1 MPGHRGSQQSPTV
14 RSPSGILTNAATTGP
29 RSGRGAVS
37 TGGFGQGVGQTQ
49 HLSVPASTG
58 PLSGRDA
65 VSTGGFGQG
74 YGASDPY
81 AGIDL
86 DALNYRANTNARMVL
101 PSADEQRTA
110 IAAGGTAYSP
120 DVTARIEQIRKNEA
134 MVPTGTTDLHD
145 RGYEEYF
152 APGGLYDQG
161 VPSADPAAPAATA
174 PAATAPAVAAPIT
187 TLETS
192 YADMYGDMRDD
203 AGTAFDTSETY
214 FTNEGTLAGDYWSG
228 VGDRAG
234 GYWDDRGTAAEDY
247 YGGARDDTLE
257 YLTGRQGREQ
267 EQILAM
273 ANMRRGNIGD
283 EYQWMTDALNTEEGR
298 RGGVYDEL
306 ETTRGARLDT
316 NEAALLEQMGTLE
329 GQRLTEQQAMS
340 EALGG
345 RYTTAQGGLDQRRLD
360 AEAALREQGV
370 GPEAYTTA
378 VGAETAALLGSQGL
392 SSQDL
397 QGRLASI
404 AASEATD
411 RSLGA
416 TGMFQ
421 DARTALADQLFG
433 GRADLAENIAGRR
446 TSFGQQNLQALAGI
460 GTGELGSQQSLLN
473 EIAQGQFGAGQTYGA
488 GMYGVGE
495 QVAAGRFNADEAAR
509 SGAFG
514 AGQTQRAGMYG
525 AQQSYQSEV
534 SRIDQMEASGQIS
547 RAEAAQAKSEAAAK
561 ASQAQATEAAQFAQI
576 DTQMGLKP
584 GTAQA
589 MSTGG
594 LLGDLYGDM
603 MGSTAGQYENMMP
616 WTSASGESYFVDPE
630 IAMREEIRQGQG
642 VTTVPQATYPVQ
654 IPGPDGQMITVQMPI
669 NNWSD
674 ITSMQEYEALRPR

>member
-49 HLSVPASTG
+49 RPSVPAG
-58 PLSGRDA
+58 PPSGRGA

-81 AGIDL
+81 AGMDL

-101 PSADEQRTA
+101 PSADEQRAA

-120 DVTARIEQIRKNEA
+120 DATARIEQIRKNEA

-161 VPSADPAAPAATA
+161 VPSADPAAPAA
-174 PAATAPAVAAPIT
+174 PVGATPAVAAPIT

-446 TSFGQQNLQALAGI
+446 TGLGQQNLQALAGV

-488 GMYGVGE
+488 GMYGAGE
-495 QVAAGRFNADEAAR
+495 QIAAGRFNADEAAR

-514 AGQTQRAGMYG
+514 AGQTQRAGVYG

>member
-1 MPGHRGSQQSPTV
+1 
-14 RSPSGILTNAATTGP
+14 
-29 RSGRGAVS
+29 
-37 TGGFGQGVGQTQ
+37 
-49 HLSVPASTG
+49 
-58 PLSGRDA
+58 
-65 VSTGGFGQG
+65 
-74 YGASDPY
+74 
-81 AGIDL
+81 
-86 DALNYRANTNARMVL
+86 
-101 PSADEQRTA
+101 
-110 IAAGGTAYSP
+110 
-120 DVTARIEQIRKNEA
+120 VTARIEQIQKNEA

-152 APGGLYDQG
+152 APGGVYDQG
-161 VPSADPAAPAATA
+161 VPPAGVAAPAAPAA
-174 PAATAPAVAAPIT
+174 PVGATPAVAAAITPI
-187 TLETS
+187 ETS

-203 AGTAFDTSETY
+203 AQTAYGTSEAY
-214 FTNEGTLAGDYWSG
+214 FTTGGELAGDYWSG

-273 ANMRRGNIGD
+273 ANMQRGNVGD
-283 EYQWMTDALNTEEGR
+283 QYQWMIDALDAEELR

-306 ETTRGARLDT
+306 ETTRGGRLDT
-316 NEAALLEQMGTLE
+316 NEAALLGQMGTLE
-329 GQRLTEQQAMS
+329 GERLTQEQAMA

-360 AEAALREQGV
+360 AETALREQGV

-446 TSFGQQNLQALAGI
+446 TSFGQQNLEALAGI

-514 AGQTQRAGMYG
+514 AGQTQRAGVYG

-534 SRIDQMEASGQIS
+534 SRIDQLEASGQIS
-547 RAEAAQAKSEAAAK
+547 RAEAAQAKSEAEAK

-616 WTSASGESYFVDPE
+616 WSPAGSTESYFVDPE
-630 IAMREEIRQGQG
+630 IAMRAEIGQAQDTP
-642 VTTVPQATYPVQ
+642 VAYYPVE
-654 IPGPDGQMITVQMPI
+654 INGQMVNMPI
-669 NNWSD
+669 GSWPDVTAS
-674 ITSMQEYEALRPR
+674 QEYEALR

>member
-1 MPGHRGSQQSPTV
+1 
-14 RSPSGILTNAATTGP
+14 
-29 RSGRGAVS
+29 
-37 TGGFGQGVGQTQ
+37 
-49 HLSVPASTG
+49 
-58 PLSGRDA
+58 
-65 VSTGGFGQG
+65 
-74 YGASDPY
+74 
-81 AGIDL
+81 
-86 DALNYRANTNARMVL
+86 
-101 PSADEQRTA
+101 
-110 IAAGGTAYSP
+110 
-120 DVTARIEQIRKNEA
+120 
-134 MVPTGTTDLHD
+134 
-145 RGYEEYF
+145 
-152 APGGLYDQG
+152 
-161 VPSADPAAPAATA
+161 
-174 PAATAPAVAAPIT
+174 
-187 TLETS
+187 
-192 YADMYGDMRDD
+192 
-203 AGTAFDTSETY
+203 
-214 FTNEGTLAGDYWSG
+214 
-228 VGDRAG
+228 
-234 GYWDDRGTAAEDY
+234 
-247 YGGARDDTLE
+247 
-257 YLTGRQGREQ
+257 
-267 EQILAM
+267 M

-514 AGQTQRAGMYG
+514 AGQTQRAGVYG

>member
-49 HLSVPASTG
+49 RPSVPAG
-58 PLSGRDA
+58 PPSGRGA

-101 PSADEQRTA
+101 PSADEQRAA

-161 VPSADPAAPAATA
+161 VPSADPAAPAA
-174 PAATAPAVAAPIT
+174 PVGATPAVAAPIT

-234 GYWDDRGTAAEDY
+234 GYWDERGTAAEGY

-273 ANMRRGNIGD
+273 ANMQRGNVGD
-283 EYQWMTDALNTEEGR
+283 QYQWMTDALDTEETR

-446 TSFGQQNLQALAGI
+446 TGLGQQNLQALAGV
-460 GTGELGSQQSLLN
+460 GTGELGAQQSLLN

-488 GMYGVGE
+488 GMYGAGE
-495 QVAAGRFNADEAAR
+495 QIAAGRFNADEAAR

-514 AGQTQRAGMYG
+514 AGQTQRAGVYG